1 MGSETVVSTRNIGRK
16 LHLLVVEDDE
26 MMQSLLAAYLEQE
39 GYDITAVLTGKDM
52 FAVLAKR
59 SVDLI
64 LLDLTLP
71 DEDGLTLARQI
82 KARSSIPIII
92 MTARKG
98 MDDRLVGLDIGAD
111 DFMNKPFD
119 PRELVLRVRNVLKR
133 TGDNID
139 EESQVIRFDGWRM
152 DFSSRALNAPDN
164 TDVQLTSGEFNLLA
178 ALIKTP
184 NRVLSRDFLLD
195 AVARNDEAPSDRM
208 IDVFVSRLRKK
219 IGKGP
224 DDHNYIV
231 TVPGHGY
238 KFTGRLE

>member
-1 MGSETVVSTRNIGRK
+1 LVSTPKTGRK

-26 MMQSLLAAYLEQE
+26 MMQSLLTAYLEQE
-39 GYDITAVLTGKDM
+39 GYDITAVITGKDM
-52 FAVLAKR
+52 FAVMAKR
-59 SVDLI
+59 AFDLI

-82 KARSSIPIII
+82 RARSSVPIII

-98 MDDRLVGLDIGAD
+98 MEDRLAGLNIGAD
-111 DFMNKPFD
+111 DFLTKPFD

-133 TGDNID
+133 TREQVD
-139 EESQVIRFDGWRM
+139 EETQVIGFDGWRL
-152 DFSSRALNAPDN
+152 DLLSRTLSAPDGM
-164 TDVQLTSGEFNLLA
+164 DVQLTGGEFNLLA
-178 ALIKTP
+178 ALVKSP

-195 AVARNDEAPSDRM
+195 AVARNDEPPSDRM

-224 DDHNYIV
+224 GEQNYIV

-238 KFTGRLE
+238 KFTGTLE